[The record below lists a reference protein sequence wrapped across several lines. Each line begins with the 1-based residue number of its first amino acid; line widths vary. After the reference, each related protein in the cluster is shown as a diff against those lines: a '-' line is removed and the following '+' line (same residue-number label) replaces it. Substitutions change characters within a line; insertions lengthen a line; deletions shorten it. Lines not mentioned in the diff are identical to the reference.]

1 MLAVSGTSLESRP
14 QPIII
19 YDRTFR
25 LLQLYCSVLLSNIIR
40 KSSRFPLVN
49 IAVSWRPA
57 GPWLDRSQFYW
68 VTLRKWSLL
77 LCLQTREGFPSPWNT
92 NKILSLRLT
101 VLERGPLEMITPS
114 WWMDIPPSGNHSKI
128 KSFKFLLKN
137 FWCSEPRGCVCVHI
151 EIVLTFFKIF

>member
-40 KSSRFPLVN
+40 KWSRLSLVN
-49 IAVSWRPA
+49 ISVTWLSPA
-57 GPWLDRSQFYW
+57 LWLVRSQFYW

-77 LCLQTREGFPSPWNT
+77 LCLQTRGERDEGFPSPWNAHST
-92 NKILSLRLT
+92 ELSRFSGGLNIEKG
-101 VLERGPLEMITPS
+101 VQERFAYHDEWIF
-114 WWMDIPPSGNHSKI
+114 PPHS
-128 KSFKFLLKN
+128 N
-137 FWCSEPRGCVCVHI
+137 FWIYIEKVLVQQRGGLGLTTPYWN
-151 EIVLTFFKIF
+151 VLTFF